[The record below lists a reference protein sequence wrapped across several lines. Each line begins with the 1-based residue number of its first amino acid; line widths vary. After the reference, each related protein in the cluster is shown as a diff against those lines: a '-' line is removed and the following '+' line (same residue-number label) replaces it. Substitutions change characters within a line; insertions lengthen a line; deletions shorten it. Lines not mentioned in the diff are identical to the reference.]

1 MNNQMPENIKI
12 IIADD
17 HPLMRKGLKDLF
29 EEHSGNWQVVGEA
42 SDGEEALVL
51 IEKFAGSILIID
63 IDMPR
68 LNGLEV
74 AKIIQAKK
82 ISSGIIILTMYDKE
96 NMFNRAMDLG
106 VMGYVIK
113 DSAANEII
121 DAVKNV
127 ALGKFYISPSIS
139 GFLVK
144 RGQFYSAGTGDAAGI
159 SSLTGTERKILKM
172 ISNNLTTKEI
182 ANYLFISIRTV
193 ETHRSNIC
201 QKLNLHGT
209 NALLR
214 FALEQKD
221 NL

>member
-1 MNNQMPENIKI
+1 MNNQITEKIKI

-29 EEHSGNWQVVGEA
+29 EEHSGNWEVVGEA
-42 SDGEEALVL
+42 SDGEEALLL

-74 AKIIQAKK
+74 AKILQTKN
-82 ISSGIIILTMYDKE
+82 ISSKVIILTMYDKE

-106 VMGYVIK
+106 VMGYILK

-121 DAVKNV
+121 DAVNNV
-127 ALGKFYISPSIS
+127 AVGKFYISPSLS

-144 RGQFYSAGTGDAAGI
+144 RGQFYSAGKGDAAGI

-172 ISNNLTTKEI
+172 ISNNMTTKEI
-182 ANYLFISIRTV
+182 ANDLFISTRTV

-201 QKLNLHGT
+201 QKLDLHGT

-221 NL
+221 LL